1 MSDSALTGSS
11 APPVITT
18 EFIGPREARL
28 LLEES
33 APNRSVN
40 DNLVLKYACAMLDE
54 DWHNIGVPI
63 ILDERGRLTDGQH
76 RLRAVVESDTVQMF
90 TIARGVDAKATLM
103 AVDTGRKRTVADILR
118 IMSNDPENPRTFK
131 SIRNLPS
138 VARKAMIY
146 EKTEDMNLNSR
157 VGVSITNPRLLDYIL
172 THQHELELAISQA
185 LRTQAPAPMV
195 LSGVAAGL
203 YHCRRA
209 DMAMADEFIRE
220 IINPSQTEGNA
231 AWLLRQQATKDR
243 LKRTHSWTKDARA
256 CAAYFIKAFNLY
268 RSGTSRKVLVW
279 KSVGPMAE
287 AFPTV

>member
-33 APNRSVN
+33 APNRRVN

-76 RLRAVVESDTVQMF
+76 RLHAVVESDTVQMF

-103 AVDTGRKRTVADILR
+103 AVDTGRKRTVSDILR
-118 IMSNDPENPRTFK
+118 IMHDDPENPRTFK

-146 EKTEDMNLNSR
+146 EKSEDMNNNTR

-172 THQHELELAISQA
+172 AHQHELELAISQA
-185 LRTQAPAPMV
+185 IRTQAPAPMI
-195 LSGVAAGL
+195 LSGVAAAL
-203 YHCRRA
+203 YHCRKT
-209 DMAMADEFIRE
+209 DMAMADEFVRE

-231 AWLLRQQATKDR
+231 AWLLRQQATQDR
-243 LKRTHSWTKDARA
+243 LKRTQSWTKDARA

>member
-76 RLRAVVESDTVQMF
+76 RLHAVVESDTVQMF

-103 AVDTGRKRTVADILR
+103 AVDTGRKRTVSDILR
-118 IMSNDPENPRTFK
+118 IMHDDPENPRTFK

-146 EKTEDMNLNSR
+146 EKTEDMNNNTR

-185 LRTQAPAPMV
+185 IRTQAPAPMI
-195 LSGVAAGL
+195 LSGVAAAL
-203 YHCRRA
+203 YHCRKT
-209 DMAMADEFIRE
+209 DMAMADEFVRE

-279 KSVGPMAE
+279 KSVGPAAE

>member
-1 MSDSALTGSS
+1 MSDTALTGSS

>member
-1 MSDSALTGSS
+1 MSDTALTGSS

-18 EFIGPREARL
+18 EFIGPYEARR

-40 DNLVLKYACAMLDE
+40 DNLVLKYAVAMLDE
-54 DWHNIGVPI
+54 DWHNIGVPLI
-63 ILDERGRLTDGQH
+63 FDERGRLLDGQH
-76 RLRAVVESDTVQMF
+76 RLHAVVESDTVQMF
-90 TIARGVDAKATLM
+90 TIARGANAKATLM
-103 AVDTGRKRTVADILR
+103 AVDTGRKRTVSDILR
-118 IMSNDPENPRTFK
+118 IMHNDPENPRVFK

-138 VARKAMIY
+138 VARRVMVY
-146 EKTEDMNLNSR
+146 EKTGDMNLNSR
-157 VGVSITNPRLLDYIL
+157 VGVSITHQRLLDFIL
-172 THQHELELAISQA
+172 ANQHELELATSQA
-185 LRTQAPAPMV
+185 LRTQAPAPMI
-195 LSGVAAGL
+195 LSGVAAAV
-203 YHCRRA
+203 YACRA
-209 DMAMADEFIRE
+209 TDTAMADEFIRE

-231 AWLLRQQATKDR
+231 AWLLREQATKDR
-243 LKRTHSWTKDARA
+243 LKRTHSWTKDGRS